1 MRFRRRHFLYLATAF
16 VVLYSLGVLYRVQ
29 TSFDVGVQCLIWNA
43 SDEGAVVRRVELGA
57 ADVVGERPQRG
68 DILTQLAGRP
78 VSTFLDF
85 RRTLSGLRRPL
96 GDEREQGRLPSAAAL
111 EAAAGE
117 SADRVIEIDNSHWVR
132 AEFVRGEQGA
142 GDETQRLQTWLRLV
156 PVPGHTLG
164 LSLAWFL
171 LQMILFGLGGLVFW
185 RRPGDASATIFF
197 VLCLVSVVAFMGG
210 LHWTS
215 LIGSRWLLYPFACSA
230 LLLAPLT
237 LHFYLLFPRPAS
249 VMRRHAWWT
258 LAAIYAIPS
267 LSVISMLILL
277 IYLGVRYDAG
287 APVAEIHAGLYWL
300 AVAIYV
306 SVVLSIGI
314 FLLGHAVL
322 VRSYLRSRT
331 TVERRQV
338 QWILGAAGIAVV
350 PLSYLIYLLL
360 ADRAQF
366 AFGQTSRSLIYLTSL
381 IFAAAYAVSVTR
393 HKLLYAGRLLNRGLL
408 YVTISLAATALF
420 CLMVG
425 IATALVG
432 KYYFRWENAL
442 AVGIT
447 AMVVAVVLGLIRD
460 RFQRALDR
468 RFLRDKYQLDGAMR
482 RMSRAVDRLVEP
494 HQLAAQMLRSALDA
508 VGCERGTVSLRGSGG
523 KGFTVAAQFG
533 MTGATPELS
542 ADSPLATE
550 LRYRGMLS
558 SRLGLAVLPTPG
570 QQQLRELDGELAFV
584 LEQDGTVIGIT
595 VLGTKEDGSPYTAE
609 DRTFL
614 AALARTTTLALR
626 SAEGHRTIEAL
637 RERMQAK
644 LTQIAEQQQR
654 ISFLQG
660 ELLSRAR
667 HSTRG
672 TPNGD
677 ESTPAVAVPDHGIR
691 GTSPAVREMLAQV
704 AKIAQSPASVLVRGE
719 SGTGKELLARAIHQ
733 GSQRAGEPFVAVH
746 CAALSSSLLESEL
759 FGHEKGAFT
768 GADRQRRGRFELAHG
783 GTLFLDEIGDVS
795 LETQT
800 RLLRVLQERS
810 FERVGGTET
819 IRTDVRLIAATHQ
832 DLEQLIARGRF
843 REDLYYRLNVISL
856 RCPALRDRREDIFEL
871 SLHFLRI
878 YAERAGKHLV
888 RFDEDALALLAD
900 FHWPG
905 NIRQLENAIER
916 AVVLAEG
923 ESITC
928 DDLPPEL
935 QRPLDA
941 RESRQG
947 ARRQPPYAVARTAP
961 RPARSE
967 RLTDEVFELER
978 ARIVEALSAC
988 DGNKARAAERL
999 GMPRSTLFS
1008 KLRKYGLA

>member
-1 MRFRRRHFLYLATAF
+1 MRFRRRHVLYFATAF
-16 VVLYSLGVLYRVQ
+16 AVLYSLGVLYRVQ
-29 TSFDVGVQCLIWNA
+29 TSYDVGVQCLIAND
-43 SDEGAVVRRVELGA
+43 SELGPKVRRVELSGA
-57 ADVVGERPQRG
+57 DYVGEQPRADDLLVG
-68 DILTQLAGRP
+68 LADQP
-78 VSTFLDF
+78 VPTFLHF
-85 RRTLSGLRRPL
+85 RRMLSGLRRTL
-96 GDEREQGRLPSAAAL
+96 GDEWEVGGLPSLAALESAAA
-111 EAAAGE
+111 
-117 SADRVIEIDNSHWVR
+117 SAVEPVVEIDGSPWVR
-132 AEFVRGEQGA
+132 AEFERPGS
-142 GDETQRLQTWLRLV
+142 DTTSPSSRFTTWLRLV

-171 LQMILFGLGGLVFW
+171 LQMMLFGLGGLVFW

-197 VLCLVSVVAFMGG
+197 ALCVVSVVAFMGG

-215 LIGSRWLLYPFACSA
+215 LIGARWLLYPFAGSA

-237 LHFYLLFPRPAS
+237 LHFYLLFPRPA
-249 VMRRHAWWT
+249 RALRLHPRWT
-258 LAAIYAIPS
+258 LAAVYTVPS
-267 LSVISMLILL
+267 LVAGVLLGSL
-277 IYLGVRYDAG
+277 IYTGVGYDVG
-287 APVAEIHAGLYWL
+287 LPVADVQAALYWL
-300 AVAIYV
+300 SVAIYF

-322 VRSYLRSRT
+322 VRSYLRCRT
-331 TVERRQV
+331 TAERRQV
-338 QWILGAAGIAVV
+338 QWILSAAAIAVL
-350 PLSYLIYLLL
+350 PLGVLLYML
-360 ADRAQF
+360 LVDRAQF
-366 AFGQTSRSLIYLTSL
+366 AYGQTSRTLIYLTSL
-381 IFAAAYAVSVTR
+381 LFAAAYAVSVTR

-442 AVGIT
+442 AVGLT
-447 AMVVAVVLGLIRD
+447 AMLVAVVLGLIRD

-494 HQLAAQMLRSALDA
+494 HQLAAQMLQSALEA
-508 VGCERGTVSLRGSGG
+508 VGCERGAVYLRGSGG
-523 KGFTVAAQFG
+523 KSFALAAQI
-533 MTGATPELS
+533 GASHSAEELP

-558 SRLGLAVLPTPG
+558 SRLGLAVLPSPG
-570 QQQLRELDGELAFV
+570 QQQLRDLDGELAFV
-584 LEQDGTVIGIT
+584 LEQDGTVIGVTI
-595 VLGTKEDGSPYTAE
+595 LGTKEDGGPYTPE

-614 AALARTTTLALR
+614 TALARTTTLALR

-667 HSTRG
+667 HSGR
-672 TPNGD
+672 
-677 ESTPAVAVPDHGIR
+677 PASLDDTTGGAAQEDHGIR
-691 GTSPAVREMLAQV
+691 GTSPVVRDMLAQV
-704 AKIAQSPASVLVRGE
+704 AKIAQSPASVLIRGE

-733 GSQRAGEPFVAVH
+733 GSPRAAGPFVAVH

-768 GADRQRRGRFELAHG
+768 GADRQRRGRFEMAHR
-783 GTLFLDEIGDVS
+783 GTLFLDEIGDVN
-795 LETQT
+795 LDTQT

-810 FERVGGTET
+810 FERVGGMET
-819 IRTDVRLIAATHQ
+819 ITTDVRLIAATHQ

-856 RCPALRDRREDIFEL
+856 RSPPLRERREDIFEL

-900 FHWPG
+900 FPWPG

-923 ESITC
+923 ESITR

-935 QRPLDA
+935 LHPVEVREGRRPT
-941 RESRQG
+941 
-947 ARRQPPYAVARTAP
+947 RRQPQYAAP
-961 RPARSE
+961 RPLRSE
-967 RLTDEVFELER
+967 RLIDEVFELER
-978 ARIVEALSAC
+978 ARILEALNAC

-999 GMPRSTLFS
+999 GIPRSTLFS
-1008 KLRKYGLA
+1008 KLRKYGLT